1 MKRNLM
7 PLLGVAFVAAV
18 AATGIFYGLLIPR
31 LTASSEASAAPAKPA
46 GRAQDSGPSLNI
58 PAGQRAVT
66 IHPAESGGVVAML
79 RPGSRV
85 DIQVLNPRQAFELRR
100 LLEDVEV
107 LAVGSGADGGSG
119 RQAITLLVAP
129 EDSDRLSLADASM
142 QVRLALRNPNDH
154 ALAGQRTLSPAALV
168 AARIDAKP

>member
-18 AATGIFYGLLIPR
+18 AASGIFYGLLIPR
-31 LTASSEASAAPAKPA
+31 LTAPSESRAAAGAP
-46 GRAQDSGPSLNI
+46 GRAVDSGPSLII
-58 PAGQRAVT
+58 PAGKRAVT
-66 IHPAESGGVVAML
+66 IHPTESGGVVAML

-85 DIQVLNPRQAFELRR
+85 DIQVLVPRPEMELRR

-107 LAVGSGADGGSG
+107 LAIAAPEGGNG
-119 RQAITLLVAP
+119 RPSITLLVGP

-154 ALAGQRTLSPAALV
+154 ALSGQSAVAPAALV
-168 AARIDAKP
+168 AARAGAKP